1 MRPRIAALVL
11 VVFALATFARGGA
24 AQSDRGTLAGT
35 IQDTSGAA
43 LPGVLVEISGPSTDR
58 ALSDGHGTFR
68 FEGLLPGEY
77 GVEAHLA
84 GFTPVKAQASVGTGV
99 VTPLTITL
107 QVGALSETI
116 TVAGQTPTVDVH
128 TSARQVVR
136 GFRILGGRA
145 RQPEADTD
153 GLPRSIG
160 FNTEAYDHIDD
171 NAFKHV
177 ATDPLSTFSVD
188 VDTASYANMRRFL
201 REGRLPAPGSV
212 RIEELINY
220 FRLPYP
226 RPTGNDPFSIATELA
241 ACPWNATHHL
251 ALIGIQGR
259 ALPAREP
266 APRNL
271 VFLIDVSGS
280 MTSPDKLPLV
290 QSALRM
296 LVEALSEQ
304 DRVAIVV
311 YAGASGLALPSTPG
325 TQKTAIARAIADLEP
340 GGSTNGAAGIQLA
353 YRIARE
359 HFIRGGVN
367 RVVLATDGDF
377 NVGVTSQD
385 ALVRLIEH
393 ERESGVFLSVLGVG
407 TGNLKDSTME
417 RLADKG
423 NGNYAYLDSL
433 HEARKVLVREL
444 GGTLTTIAKDVKIQV
459 EFNPLAVD
467 GYRLIGYENR
477 VLANEDFNDDRKD
490 AGEIGA
496 GHSVTALYEIVPRGK
511 RTPGSRRER
520 LKYQREPAV
529 GSAARSH
536 DLMTVAVR
544 FKAPDGELSRRVAT
558 TVLNAPQSMSA
569 NLGFASA
576 VAEFGMLLRDST
588 HAGRA
593 SYGSVLDRARRF
605 SRDDRD
611 GYQAEFISLVE
622 HAARLAGKSQHS
634 DAR

>member
-1 MRPRIAALVL
+1 MRPRIAALVV
-11 VVFALATFARGGA
+11 VVFVLATFARGA
-24 AQSDRGTLAGT
+24 AQADRGTLAGT
-35 IQDTSGAA
+35 IQDTSGAV
-43 LPGVLVEISGPSTDR
+43 LPGVSVEISGPSTGR
-58 ALSDGHGTFR
+58 AVTDGQGAFR
-68 FEGLLPGEY
+68 FGGLIPGDY
-77 GVEAHLA
+77 VVEAQLA
-84 GFTPVKAQASVGTGV
+84 GFNAVTLTAAIATGA
-99 VTPLTITL
+99 TTQLAL
-107 QVGALSETI
+107 QMHVGAVTETI
-116 TVAGQTPTVDVH
+116 TVTGSTPTIDVQSS
-128 TSARQVVR
+128 TSQAVR
-136 GFRILGGRA
+136 GFRIFGGR
-145 RQPEADTD
+145 RPADRDTGD
-153 GLPRSIG
+153 LPRSIG
-160 FNTEAYDHIDD
+160 FNTEAYDHIDE

-188 VDTASYANMRRFL
+188 VDTASYANVRRFL
-201 REGRLPAPGSV
+201 RDGHLPEPGSV

-226 RPTGNDPFSIATELA
+226 RPTGDEPFAITTELA
-241 ACPWNATHHL
+241 ACPWNPNHRL
-251 ALIGIQGR
+251 ALIGIQAR

-280 MTSPDKLPLV
+280 MTPPDKLPLV

-325 TQKTAIARAIADLEP
+325 SQKATISRAIADLEP

-385 ALVRLIEH
+385 ALVRFIE
-393 ERESGVFLSVLGVG
+393 EQRASGVFLSVLGVG

-417 RLADKG
+417 TLADKG

-433 HEARKVLVREL
+433 QEARKVLVREL

-477 VLANEDFNDDRKD
+477 VLATEDFTDDKKD
-490 AGEIGA
+490 AGDIGA
-496 GHSVTALYEIVPRGK
+496 GHSVTALYEIVPRGE
-511 RTPGSRRER
+511 RTPGSPRER
-520 LKYQREPAV
+520 LKYQSERVA
-529 GSAARSH
+529 GSAARGNE
-536 DLMTVAVR
+536 LMTVAVR
-544 FKAPDGELSRRVAT
+544 FKAPDGEQSRRVAT
-558 TVLNAPQSMSA
+558 TVLNAPRSMSA

-576 VAEFGMLLRDST
+576 VAEFGMLLRDSK

-593 SYGSVLDRARRF
+593 SYESVLDRARRF
-605 SRDDRD
+605 SGDDRE
-611 GYQAEFISLVE
+611 GYQAEFIGLVE
-622 HAARLAGKSQHS
+622 HAARLAGQSQRA
-634 DAR
+634 DTQ